1 MKKMLLLLT
10 VLCAFSLVGNAWA
23 GPAMDAI
30 AKRGELIIG
39 TSGDYPPLTAK
50 KKDGKP
56 MGLDVDL
63 ANIIAEAMG
72 VKAKILFIPFADLL
86 GNLQAGKI
94 DMIISN
100 MTMTPKRNM
109 QVVFVGPY
117 FMSGQAVLTTKAASS
132 AFKNLESLNKPEVTL
147 AVPAGTT
154 SALIAK
160 EALPKATVT
169 ITKNMDE
176 AISFLLAGKVK
187 VVLSDAV
194 TCTLAA
200 GRFKEK
206 NLITSDPLTFEPIGI
221 AIQPNDPHLANW
233 LDNFLMLLKGTGA
246 LKDMTD
252 KWINDT
258 SWVADLP

>member
-1 MKKMLLLLT
+1 MKKLLLLF
-10 VLCAFSLVGNAWA
+10 VLLCAVCLTGTAWA
-23 GPAMDAI
+23 GPIMDLV
-30 AKRGELIIG
+30 AKRGELIVG

-63 ANIIAEAMG
+63 ANLIADAMG
-72 VKAKILFIPFADLL
+72 VKAKIVFIPFAELL
-86 GNLQAGKI
+86 GSLQAGKI

-100 MTMTPKRNM
+100 MTMTPKRHL

-117 FMSGQAVLTTKAASS
+117 FMSGQAVLTTKSASAS
-132 AFKNLESLNKPEVTL
+132 FQSLASLNKPDVPL

-154 SALIAK
+154 SAMIAK
-160 EALPKATVT
+160 ERLSKASVTV
-169 ITKNMDE
+169 TKNMDD
-176 AISFLLAGKVK
+176 AVNLLVAGKVK

-194 TCTLAA
+194 TSALAT
-200 GRFKEK
+200 GRYKDK
-206 NLITSDPLTFEPIGI
+206 NLISSDPLTFEPIGI
-221 AIQPNDPHLANW
+221 AIAGNDPHLTNW
-233 LDNFLMLLKGTGA
+233 LENFLMLLKGTGG

-252 KWINDT
+252 RWVNDT